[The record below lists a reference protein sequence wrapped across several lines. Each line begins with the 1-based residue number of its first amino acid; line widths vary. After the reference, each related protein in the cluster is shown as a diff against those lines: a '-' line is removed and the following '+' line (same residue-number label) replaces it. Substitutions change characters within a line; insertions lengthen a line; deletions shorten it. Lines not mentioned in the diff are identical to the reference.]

1 MKKIFFLF
9 FILITSLCFSQQAI
23 RGYHVSYDYGY
34 LSYADN
40 FEINYEDSSYLATPR
55 NAIGHNISFG
65 FPFDFG
71 YKRHRLTLT
80 PGLEISMA
88 NYNLNIDPDIP
99 VFGNNSDSLKLSSL
113 MINPFVGAM
122 YKLHFYV
129 FKFHLALS
137 IGADFK
143 YTVSNTIIV
152 NDHNGS
158 QFLTY
163 PSLDNKTND
172 KIIFPQ
178 NSMFSSLSNIGFQI
192 CPKFGFDIYP
202 TKFLVT
208 HLFVSFSPLTSY
220 SKTPELRGYAGFG
233 LSYLVPFKRE
243 DESKILQYYK
253 K

>member
-1 MKKIFFLF
+1 MKKILFLF
-9 FILITSLCFSQQAI
+9 FILTTSLCFSQQVV
-23 RGYHVSYDYGY
+23 RGYSVFYSYGL

-40 FEINYEDSSYLATPR
+40 FEINYEDTSYIATPR
-55 NAIGHNISFG
+55 NATGHNISFG

-80 PGLEISMA
+80 PGLDISMA
-88 NYNLNIDPDIP
+88 YYNLNIDPDIP

-143 YTVSNTIIV
+143 YTVSNAITI

-158 QFLTY
+158 PFLTY
-163 PSLDNKTND
+163 PSLDKKSSD
-172 KIIFPQ
+172 KIIFPK
-178 NSMFSSLSNIGFQI
+178 NSMFNSLSNIGFQI

-208 HLFVSFSPLTSY
+208 HLFVSFSPLTTFA
-220 SKTPELRGYAGFG
+220 KTPDLRGYAGFG
-233 LSYLVPFKRE
+233 ISYLVPFKRE
-243 DESKILQYYK
+243 NESKILQFYK